1 MSQMVSQAGEGMAEG
16 GGGGGEQKAV
26 QSNIKKDERFDVRWE
41 GMPFKNRRI
50 GRGPKATHEKVCIMP
65 LWLRNLWPTSD
76 FDPCAV
82 WEQAKE
88 DEAEEE
94 VVREKAAAA
103 AAAASK
109 GSGGGAEGAAAGR
122 PGGGGKLSK
131 KETIQAEQAK
141 KRAEETIERD
151 LEKLRNVLKMR
162 ERSMLYSMKLE
173 TKLGRLNQMLEIL
186 ADSLKA
192 NDPKTAFDVLWE
204 IESFPLFLQAVSE
217 ELAREG
223 DDKADEKDK
232 KKGSKDKDK
241 KKSKDKDDKKSKKSV
256 PRSAPTQLVYNFK
269 KTLKAS
275 RKLRDSLDM
284 TEYQLVEMHDR
295 LPPLS
300 RFTSGWKLDEWQKRV
315 LREVDKK
322 HSAIVCAP
330 TSSGKTIIS
339 TYVTVAAG
347 ATGKILFVVP
357 TEPLVWQVA
366 ALFNKLLRGQVA
378 ICMDQIYYRP
388 DVELRTIV
396 GTPMAL
402 ETALTKLRGPV
413 GDEVVGKLDYT
424 QMKGGFDFDYA
435 VYDEVHSLDSDEGDA
450 LQRLIRAVNCNF
462 LALSA
467 TIGNAQQLKDWW
479 TEVQGEQVRDLEVI
493 EAPAGAGEGRRGSVP
508 PSGEVYLEEHSGRFI
523 NLQRYVWM
531 GSTFV
536 NLHPCSAMS
545 VGLLQSGKTAEVSLS
560 FTPHDTYKL
569 WEAFLEFYPEEA
581 VKDLEPASFF
591 AKYKTNRISL
601 QQAKDYE
608 EVLVKRLEKLS
619 GDMPKETGDL
629 LVRFNPGSVGPDVTI
644 YDAVI
649 DMKNKGL
656 CPVIAF
662 HLDTFMALSLFKELL
677 KEMEVHQRKKHPTW
691 AEEQRKKA
699 AELARVRAIREKK
712 MDRNK
717 KEAEEE
723 EKEGDDETSG
733 FVDVTAPHPEFV
745 LSPPNTRVSSREFE
759 DICEDLAPPS
769 GKGELKN
776 PQHPFLRALR
786 RGFGIY
792 IDDASFSRYRRVVQR
807 LAQQGKLAVVF
818 SDESLAYG
826 VNMPFRSCCFCG
838 SMDGLLNPLVAQQ
851 MSGRAGRRGLDT
863 QGNLLYMNMAW
874 PKIQGLMLGD
884 IPAIVGRD
892 PQYPT
897 IALHHPSLVRAETP
911 GGMNFVDAQMGRRM
925 ASRTVQEFNENIQPD
940 EHFMETS
947 QGIVRQLGFLDDD
960 NELKA
965 PRMLLVAVWELRMF
979 LPESLMLAHLM
990 DTFMGHFVHGR
1001 HADHAENI
1009 GVQVEFM
1016 GLLAMVVD
1024 RVPCKPGDTP
1034 LHEVNYF
1041 TKNPERAERMQRW
1054 SGIIKDFQ
1062 DGLTGMPEEDKMRL
1076 PVPVGEPL
1084 DSSIFQ
1090 QVITANS
1097 FKPIEP
1103 VSSFDKFRL
1112 MRRLRKIGGILM
1124 TLHNVLM
1131 MEAPYDT
1138 LEKLFRKCCV
1148 RRVAYIIADQLAVE
1162 AKQEDESEYEG
1173 GGGASY
1179 NGEPDGDNGEA
1190 AAQAAAAGEGGGRAG
1205 A

>member
-1 MSQMVSQAGEGMAEG
+1 
-16 GGGGGEQKAV
+16 
-26 QSNIKKDERFDVRWE
+26 
-41 GMPFKNRRI
+41 
-50 GRGPKATHEKVCIMP
+50 
-65 LWLRNLWPTSD
+65 
-76 FDPCAV
+76 
-82 WEQAKE
+82 
-88 DEAEEE
+88 
-94 VVREKAAAA
+94 
-103 AAAASK
+103 
-109 GSGGGAEGAAAGR
+109 
-122 PGGGGKLSK
+122 
-131 KETIQAEQAK
+131 
-141 KRAEETIERD
+141 
-151 LEKLRNVLKMR
+151 MR
-162 ERSMLYSMKLE
+162 ERSMLYKMKLE

-186 ADSLKA
+186 TDALKA

-204 IESFPLFLQAVSE
+204 IESFPLYLEAAKE
-217 ELAREG
+217 EAAREEGG
-223 DDKADEKDK
+223 DDKEKEK
-232 KKGSKDKDK
+232 KKSSKDKDKDK
-241 KKSKDKDDKKSKKSV
+241 KKSKDDKKGKKST
-256 PRSAPTQLVYNFK
+256 PRSAAAQLVNDFK
-269 KTLKAS
+269 KTFRAA

-300 RFTSGWKLDEWQKRV
+300 RFTVGWKLDEWQKRV
-315 LREVDKK
+315 LREVDAK

-347 ATGKILFVVP
+347 ANGKILFVVP

-366 ALFNKLLRGQVA
+366 ALFNKLLKGQVA

-450 LQRLIRAVNCNF
+450 LQRIIRAVNCNF

-467 TIGNAQQLKDWW
+467 TIGNASQLKEWW
-479 TEVQGEQVRDLEVI
+479 TEVQGEQARDLEVI
-493 EAPAGAGEGRRGSVP
+493 EAPPGAKEGQRGCVP
-508 PSGEVYLEEHSGRFI
+508 PSGEIHLEEHSGRFI
-523 NLQRYVWM
+523 NLQRYVWI

-545 VGLLQSGKTAEVSLS
+545 VDLLQASELRQILTDDVSLS
-560 FTPHDTYKL
+560 FTPNDTYKL
-569 WEAFLEFYPEEA
+569 WEAFLEFYPEKA

-591 AKYKTNRISL
+591 EKYKTNRISL

-608 EVLVKRLEKLS
+608 TVLVKRLEKLA
-619 GDMPKETGDL
+619 GDL
-629 LVRFNPGSVGPDVTI
+629 PEETARLLQEFNPEKVGLPMSKIQSVVTMTRARLCIDLSLHEGQGPP
-644 YDAVI
+644 
-649 DMKNKGL
+649 G
-656 CPVIAF
+656 
-662 HLDTFMALSLFKELL
+662 HRFMALSLFKELL
-677 KEMEVHQRKKHPTW
+677 KEMEVHQRKKYPNW
-691 AEEQRKKA
+691 ADEQRKKA

-717 KEAEEE
+717 KEARAEEE

-745 LSPPNTRVSSREFE
+745 LSPPNTRLSSREFE
-759 DICEDLAPPS
+759 DICEDLAPS
-769 GKGELKN
+769 NGKGELKN
-776 PQHPFLRALR
+776 AQHPFLRALR

-838 SMDGLLNPLVAQQ
+838 SMDDLLNPLVAQQ

-863 QGNLLYMNMAW
+863 QGNLLYMNMSW
-874 PKIQGLMLGD
+874 PKIQALMLGD

-892 PQYPT
+892 PLYPT
-897 IALHHPSLVRAETP
+897 IALHHALSVDTPS
-911 GGMNFVDAQMGRRM
+911 GMNFIDKQMGRRM
-925 ASRTVQEFNENIQPD
+925 ASRTLQEFIEDVQPE
-940 EHFMETS
+940 EHYMETS
-947 QGIVRQLGFLDDD
+947 QRIMRDLGFFDGD

-965 PRMLLVAVWELRMF
+965 NRNVLVAVWELRMF

-990 DTFMGHFVHGR
+990 DTFMAHFVTGR

-1024 RVPCKPGDTP
+1024 RVPCKPGATP
-1034 LHEVNYF
+1034 LRQVNYF
-1041 TKNPERAERMQRW
+1041 TKNPERARRMEDW
-1054 SGIIKDFQ
+1054 SNIIKDFQ
-1062 DGLTGMPEEDKMRL
+1062 DRLTGMPEEDKMRL

-1090 QVITANS
+1090 VISANS

-1131 MEAPYDT
+1131 MEAPYDL

-1148 RRVAYIIADQLAVE
+1148 RVKYIIADQLAVE

-1173 GGGASY
+1173 GGGTY
-1179 NGEPDGDNGEA
+1179 NGVG
-1190 AAQAAAAGEGGGRAG
+1190 AAGQETKEDIGGVEESKESA
-1205 A
+1205 

>member
-1 MSQMVSQAGEGMAEG
+1 MSQMISQAGEE
-16 GGGGGEQKAV
+16 GGGEQKAV

-41 GMPFKNRRI
+41 GMPFKHRKI
-50 GRGPKATHEKVCIMP
+50 GRGPKATYEKVCIMP
-65 LWLRNLWPTSD
+65 LWLRNLWPTSE

-88 DEAEEE
+88 EEAEEE

-103 AAAASK
+103 EAAASK
-109 GSGGGAEGAAAGR
+109 GSKGGGSKAKKGG
-122 PGGGGKLSK
+122 GGGGKLSK

-151 LEKLRNVLKMR
+151 LEKLGNVLKMR

-204 IESFPLFLQAVSE
+204 IESFPLFLQAVAE
-217 ELAREG
+217 EVARDADAG
-223 DDKADEKDK
+223 GAGDEKEK
-232 KKGSKDKDK
+232 KKSSKEK
-241 KKSKDKDDKKSKKSV
+241 KKSKDKDEKKSKKSA
-256 PRSAPTQLVYNFK
+256 PRSAPTQLVYDFK
-269 KTLKAS
+269 KTLKAA
-275 RKLRDSLDM
+275 RKLRDSEDM

-300 RFTSGWKLDEWQKRV
+300 RFTTGWKLDEWQKRV
-315 LREVDKK
+315 LRQVDKK
-322 HSAIVCAP
+322 NSAIVCAP

-347 ATGKILFVVP
+347 ASGKILFVVP

-388 DVELRTIV
+388 DIELRTIV

-402 ETALTKLRGPV
+402 ETALTKLRGAV

-435 VYDEVHSLDSDEGDA
+435 VYDEVHSLDSEEGDA

-479 TEVQGEQVRDLEVI
+479 TEVQGEQARDLEVI
-493 EAPAGAGEGRRGSVP
+493 EAPAGAGEGRRGFVP

-545 VGLLQSGKTAEVSLS
+545 VELLQSGRTEEVSLS

-581 VKDLEPASFF
+581 VKDLEPAGFF
-591 AKYKTNRISL
+591 AKYETNRISL

-619 GDMPKETGDL
+619 TDNPKETGDL
-629 LVRFNPGSVGPDVTI
+629 LQRFNPGTVGPDVSI

-649 DMKNKGL
+649 DMKDKGL

-677 KEMEVHQRKKHPTW
+677 KDVEVQQRNKYPNW

-745 LSPPNTRVSSREFE
+745 LSPPNARVSSREFE
-759 DICEDLAPPS
+759 DICEDLAPPN

-807 LAQQGKLAVVF
+807 LAQQGKLSVVF

-884 IPAIVGRD
+884 IPAIVGQD

-897 IALHHPSLVRAETP
+897 IALHHALSAETP

-925 ASRTVQEFNENIQPD
+925 ASRTLQEFNENILPD
-940 EHFMETS
+940 EHYTETS
-947 QGIVRQLGFLDDD
+947 QGIMRQLGFLDGD
-960 NELKA
+960 NDLKA

-990 DTFMGHFVHGR
+990 DTFMAHFVTGR
-1001 HADHAENI
+1001 HPDHAENI

-1034 LHEVNYF
+1034 LREVNYF
-1041 TKNPERAERMQRW
+1041 TKNPERAARMESW

-1076 PVPVGEPL
+1076 PVVPVGEPL

-1090 QVITANS
+1090 VISANS

-1131 MEAPYDT
+1131 MEAPYDL

-1148 RRVAYIIADQLAVE
+1148 RVKYIIADQLAVE

-1179 NGEPDGDNGEA
+1179 NGGEGEA
-1190 AAQAAAAGEGGGRAG
+1190 AAAPAAAAGAAAAAAAGGGVAETKG
-1205 A
+1205 SS